1 MMKGMAMRVIEK
13 SHKEVEMMKGMALRV
28 FEKNHKEVEMM
39 KRHGAA
45 RD

>member
-1 MMKGMAMRVIEK
+1 MALRVFEK